1 MANILESKTRL
12 KQILYTNKDK
22 FTKEIFDYLN
32 SLLELEFAVT
42 KDYINSKTRIEL
54 SQDET
59 YYQVALYN
67 IYHLIDNLLTR
78 LDTTKFISFDKLS
91 HYDSYEMK
99 GISKLRDETNANLF
113 RLIRILYNFDG
124 WQNISIINDLY
135 LSSEGQVKSKVMEE
149 FFIKRDLSQELHKE
163 LLQEFALE
171 KIEFVTI
178 PSKIIV
184 ENVDWSTSVT
194 KKEQKLVRT
203 LPGITFTHELHQEY
217 FTKK

>member
-1 MANILESKTRL
+1 MTNILESKSRL

-78 LDTTKFISFDKLS
+78 LDTTKFVSFDKLP
-91 HYDSYEMK
+91 HYDSYEMQ
-99 GISKLRDETNANLF
+99 GISKLRDET
-113 RLIRILYNFDG
+113 
-124 WQNISIINDLY
+124 NISIINDLY
-135 LSSEGQVKSKVMEE
+135 LSSEGDVTRKKAEE

-163 LLQEFALE
+163 LLQEFDLE
-171 KIEFVTI
+171 KIEFLTI
-178 PSKIIV
+178 PSKLIKEDIG
-184 ENVDWSTSVT
+184 WSTSVT
-194 KKEQKLVRT
+194 KKEQKLIRT
-203 LPGITFTHELHQEY
+203 LPGITFIHEIHQEY
-217 FTKK
+217 FAKK

>member
-1 MANILESKTRL
+1 MANILESKARL
-12 KQILYTNKDK
+12 KQILYTNKDR

-42 KDYINSKTRIEL
+42 KEYISTKSRIEL
-54 SQDET
+54 AQDEI

-67 IYHLIDNLLTR
+67 IYHLIDNLLTK
-78 LDTTKFISFDKLS
+78 LDTTKFVSYDALP
-91 HYDSYEMK
+91 HYDSYEMQ
-99 GISKLRDETNANLF
+99 GISKLRDEANSNLF
-113 RLIRILYNFDG
+113 RLIRILYNFED
-124 WQNISIINDLY
+124 WQNISIVNDLY
-135 LSSEGQVKSKVMEE
+135 LSSEGEVTRKKAEE

-178 PSKIIV
+178 PSKLIKEDIG
-184 ENVDWSTSVT
+184 WSTSVT

>member
-1 MANILESKTRL
+1 MTNILESKARL

-78 LDTTKFISFDKLS
+78 LDTTKFVSFDKLP
-91 HYDSYEMK
+91 HYDLYEMQ
-99 GISKLRDETNANLF
+99 GILKLRDETNANLF

-124 WQNISIINDLY
+124 WQNISIINHLY
-135 LSSEGQVKSKVMEE
+135 LSSEGEVTRKNREE
-149 FFIKRDLSQELHKE
+149 FFRKRDLSQRLHKE
-163 LLQEFALE
+163 LLQEFDLK
-171 KIEFVTI
+171 KIEFQSI
-178 PSKIIV
+178 PSKIITK
-184 ENVDWSTSVT
+184 DIDRSTTVT
-194 KKEQKLVRT
+194 KKDQKLVRT

>member
-1 MANILESKTRL
+1 MANILESKSRL
-12 KQILYTNKDK
+12 KQILYTNKDR

-42 KDYINSKTRIEL
+42 KEYISTKSRIEL
-54 SQDET
+54 AQDEI

-67 IYHLIDNLLTR
+67 IYHLIDNLLTK
-78 LDTTKFISFDKLS
+78 LDTTKFISFDKLP

-99 GISKLRDETNANLF
+99 GISKLRDEANANLF

-135 LSSEGQVKSKVMEE
+135 LSSEGEVTRKKAEE

-178 PSKIIV
+178 PSKLIKEDIG
-184 ENVDWSTSVT
+184 WSTSVT